1 MQEVPVIHIDGKQS
15 RRWKVVLGLVLI
27 AGCSLMAVAADSI
40 TGIARNRTR
49 GQLATDDEVL
59 LLRLDQGMQEE
70 ARTRTNSQGSFTLKV
85 RYPDQLHLVRV
96 VHQGVNYDQRVAAGE
111 DVSIDVF
118 DAAERV
124 LGINGSIEIIRI
136 EANEKLL
143 HVSDMIEIRNDS
155 NPPRTQ
161 AGVRAFETYLPAGAK
176 IDTVLAAGSGK
187 IGVKISAA
195 NVPGETGHYT
205 VDFPLR
211 PGATKFVFNFDLPYE
226 GHATFQTKSVYSLQQ
241 LAVVIP
247 PTMRFTSRSPSFQA
261 LPTGNSRYLVE
272 AANQVKAAERPGFE
286 ISGVGVL
293 PSLQAHAQS
302 SPKPPVA
309 TLPNPTPSVA
319 GSSGAQAQNA
329 NVLSG
334 VPASGF
340 SSSSSPLQ
348 WRVLGASAV
357 LVLGVCGFFLWRR
370 AERSGNTTVPAA
382 RRAEPL
388 ERASASR
395 VEALKGEL
403 SQLEIDRFHGTIS
416 GEEYDSAKQALE
428 RMVRRVL
435 TRAGVER

>member
-1 MQEVPVIHIDGKQS
+1 MQKRSVIHIGGKQS
-15 RRWKVVLGLVLI
+15 WGWKVIMGLVLI
-27 AGCSLMAVAADSI
+27 AGCFLMAVAADSI
-40 TGIARNRTR
+40 TGVARNQTR
-49 GQLATDDEVL
+49 GQLATDDEVI

-70 ARTRTNSQGSFTLKV
+70 ARTRTNSQGWFTLKV

-96 VHQGVNYDQRVAAGE
+96 VHQGVNYDQRASAGE

-124 LGINGSIEIIRI
+124 PGINGSIEIIRI
-136 EANEKLL
+136 EASENLL

-155 NPPRTQ
+155 NPLRTQ
-161 AGVRAFETYLPAGAK
+161 AGARAFETYLPAAAK
-176 IDTVLAAGSGK
+176 IQIVLAAGSGK

-195 NVPGETGHYT
+195 TVPGETGHYT

-211 PGATKFVFNFDLPYE
+211 PGATKFVFNYDLPYD
-226 GHATFQTKSVYSLQQ
+226 GHATFQTKGVYPLQQ

-247 PTMRFTSRSPSFQA
+247 PTMRFTSRSPSFQV

-272 AANQVKAAERPGFE
+272 AADHVKAAERPGFE

-293 PSLQAHAQS
+293 PSLQAQS

-309 TLPNPTPSVA
+309 TLPSPAPSVA
-319 GSSGAQAQNA
+319 DSSGAHAHGA
-329 NVLSG
+329 NLLSE

-348 WRVLGASAV
+348 WRILGASAV

-370 AERSGNTTVPAA
+370 AERSGNTMVPAA

-388 ERASASR
+388 ERASASQ

-403 SQLEIDRFHGTIS
+403 SQLEVDRLHGTIS
-416 GEEYDSAKQALE
+416 GEEYDSAKRALE
-428 RMVRRVL
+428 GMVRRVL
-435 TRAGVER
+435 TRAGVGR

>member
-1 MQEVPVIHIDGKQS
+1 MQKRSVIHIGGKQS
-15 RRWKVVLGLVLI
+15 WGWKVIMGLVLI
-27 AGCSLMAVAADSI
+27 AGCFLMAVAADSI
-40 TGIARNRTR
+40 TGVARNQTR
-49 GQLATDDEVL
+49 GQLATDDEVI

-70 ARTRTNSQGSFTLKV
+70 ARTRTNSQRWFTLKV

-96 VHQGVNYDQRVAAGE
+96 VHQGVNYDQRASAGE

-124 LGINGSIEIIRI
+124 PGINGSIEIIRI
-136 EANEKLL
+136 EASENLL

-161 AGVRAFETYLPAGAK
+161 AGARAFETYLPTGAK

-195 NVPGETGHYT
+195 TVPGETGHYT

-211 PGATKFVFNFDLPYE
+211 PGATKFVFNYDLPYD
-226 GHATFQTKSVYSLQQ
+226 GHATFQTKGVYPLQQ

-247 PTMRFTSRSPSFQA
+247 PTMRFTSRSPSFQV

-272 AANQVKAAERPGFE
+272 AADHVKAAERPGFE

-293 PSLQAHAQS
+293 PSLQAQS

-309 TLPNPTPSVA
+309 TLPSPAPSVA
-319 GSSGAQAQNA
+319 DSSGAHAHGA
-329 NVLSG
+329 NLLSEAP
-334 VPASGF
+334 VSGF

-348 WRVLGASAV
+348 WRILGASAV

-370 AERSGNTTVPAA
+370 ERRSGNAIIPVA
-382 RRAEPL
+382 RKTEPL
-388 ERASASR
+388 GRVSAPL
-395 VEALKGEL
+395 VEALQGEL
-403 SQLEIDRFHGTIS
+403 SQLEVDRLHGTIS
-416 GEEYDSAKQALE
+416 GEEYDSAKRALE

-435 TRAGVER
+435 TRAGVGR